1 MHARTYS
8 GPWVMVHKPV
18 SSHDRIAQGLKPRTV
33 IHDDDSARALGL
45 KAGIVGGLTLTSVTT
60 GAIPASLAQ
69 HWFEGGVYSVRHKK
83 VSYEGEVR
91 VIWQHVAPDAADS
104 QKIAFH
110 LENHDGETST
120 FGWAAAVSPGQTIVA
135 PWERSPQPQTIIGA
149 DAAPEVAVGATRKP
163 FEMVVHREHIIERDP
178 HWWYRVASPFGD
190 PVLSPLDIASV
201 FYHGRR
207 INPAFVEPEGD
218 APVRAAMD
226 AGTDLVVREPVFLGR
241 TYIIDT
247 RVADKWQT
255 AKTAF
260 MSLEYTFTDKM
271 TGRLVAISRNYSA
284 FMVRKPVPLAATA

>member
-1 MHARTYS
+1 MYT

-45 KAGIVGGLTLTSVTT
+45 KAGIVGGLTLTSVTAA
-60 GAIPASLAQ
+60 AIPASLGQ
-69 HWFEGGVYSVRHKK
+69 RWFEGGVYSVRHKN

-91 VIWQHVAPDAADS
+91 TVWESVAADAADS

-110 LENHDGETST
+110 LENRDGATST
-120 FGWAAAVSPGQTIVA
+120 FGWAATVKPGHSIVA
-135 PWERSPQPQTIIGA
+135 PWERTPQPRTIVGI
-149 DAAPEVAVGATRKP
+149 DAAPEVIVGATRKP
-163 FEMVVHREHIIERDP
+163 FEMIVRHEHIIERDQ
-178 HWWYRVASPFGD
+178 HWWYRVASPFGG
-190 PVLSPLDIASV
+190 PILSPLDIASV

-218 APVRAAMD
+218 VPVRAAMD
-226 AGTDLVVREPVFLGR
+226 AGTDLVVREPVFLDR

-260 MSLEYTFTDKM
+260 TSLEYTFTDKS

-284 FMVRKPVPLAATA
+284 FMVKKPVPLAATA

>member
-1 MHARTYS
+1 MFT

-33 IHDDDSARALGL
+33 IHDDDSARAAGF
-45 KAGIVGGLTLTSVTT
+45 KAGIVGGLTLASVTT
-60 GAIPASLAQ
+60 AAIPASLGQ
-69 HWFEGGVYSVRHKK
+69 RWFEGGVYSVRHKN
-83 VSYEGEVR
+83 VSYEGEVK
-91 VIWQHVAPDAADS
+91 VVWEHVAPHAADS

-110 LENHDGETST
+110 LENREGGNST
-120 FGWAAAVSPGQTIVA
+120 FGWAAAAKAGQAIVA
-135 PWERSPQPQTIIGA
+135 PWERNPQLSTIVGT
-149 DAAPEVAVGATRKP
+149 DAAPETIVGATRKP
-163 FEMVVHREHIIERDP
+163 FEIVVRNEHIIERDQ
-178 HWWYRVASPFGD
+178 HWWYRVASPFGG
-190 PVLSPLDIASV
+190 PILSPLDIASV

-226 AGTDLVVREPVFLGR
+226 AGTDLVVREPLFLDR

-247 RVADKWQT
+247 RLADKWQT

-260 MSLEYTFTDKM
+260 MSLEYTFTDKT

-284 FMVRKPVPLAATA
+284 FMVKKPVPLAATA